1 LSAQT
6 RANLAIAAAVF
17 VLFTAMIDAR
27 ISAAIAFVAL
37 IVLAVVEYRSRAD
50 ERLWSPVGLSRP
62 TSRWGGRGLSAI
74 PCTM

>member
-1 LSAQT
+1 
-6 RANLAIAAAVF
+6 
-17 VLFTAMIDAR
+17 MIDAR

>member
-50 ERLWSPVGLSRP
+50 ERL
-62 TSRWGGRGLSAI
+62 
-74 PCTM
+74 